1 MIMAD
6 SLAVHNRPRYTD
18 ANFSPSSE
26 NAMKALLLTAP
37 SELTITD
44 LPRPECDAD
53 SVLVRVVACGI
64 CGSDVHGYDGSSGRR
79 IPPLVMGHEAA
90 GVIAEVG
97 SAVKDFKVGERVT
110 FDSTVSCG
118 ECDYCQRD
126 QVNLCDRR
134 QVLGVSC
141 GDYRRYG
148 AFAEYVAVPA
158 RILYRVPES
167 LSLEHAALIEAVSIA
182 VHAVKRSQVKTGETA
197 LVVGTG
203 MIGLLVIQVLRH
215 VGCRNIVAIDL
226 DESRLTLARES
237 GAHRTFLAEDNILA
251 ELLKATNDIGF
262 DHSFEV
268 VGFTPTLQTAVK
280 AVRKGGS
287 VTLVGNLAP
296 NVELPLQAVVT
307 RELTLYGTCG
317 SSGEYPECIE
327 LLSSGAVKVE
337 PLISAQISLDEA
349 PVWFE
354 RLHSGERGL
363 MKVLVRP

>member
-1 MIMAD
+1 
-6 SLAVHNRPRYTD
+6 
-18 ANFSPSSE
+18 
-26 NAMKALLLTAP
+26 MKALLLTAP
-37 SELTITD
+37 SELTIAD
-44 LPRPECDAD
+44 LPRPECEAD
-53 SVLVRVVACGI
+53 SVLVRVAACGI

-90 GVIAEVG
+90 GTIAEVG
-97 SAVKDFKVGERVT
+97 SAVKDFQIGERVT

-118 ECDYCQRD
+118 ECEFCQRG

-158 RILYRVPES
+158 RILYRVPDS

-182 VHAVKRSQVKTGETA
+182 VHAVKRSQAKAGETA

-215 VGCRNIVAIDL
+215 VGCRQITAIDL
-226 DESRLTLARES
+226 DESRLSLARES
-237 GAHRTFLAEDNILA
+237 GAHTTLVANENTLN
-251 ELLKATNDIGF
+251 ELLAATNQVGF

-268 VGFTPTLQTAVK
+268 VGFTPTVQTAVK

-296 NVELPLQAVVT
+296 NVELPLQTVVT

-327 LLSSGAVKVE
+327 LLSSGAVNVE
-337 PLISAQISLDEA
+337 SLISTQISLEDA
-349 PVWFE
+349 PAWFK
-354 RLHSGERGL
+354 RLHSAERGL
-363 MKVLVRP
+363 MKVLVRL